1 MKHIKSSENF
11 NKKSWRLRESQDKS
25 DPHVPTNLL
34 KLVLRKQILDGLG
47 DRFRYINTLLLIF
60 TSAL

>member
-1 MKHIKSSENF
+1 MEHIKSSENF
-11 NKKSWRLRESQDKS
+11 NKKSWRLRKSQDKN

-34 KLVLRKQILDGLG
+34 KHVLRKQILDSLE